1 MLIPEY
7 GVDRPGIAGAM
18 REEQAVASRAEWRRE
33 GHVVGLL
40 AAGHSGAK
48 FQKIEIY
55 SSRIL

>member
-7 GVDRPGIAGAM
+7 RVDRPGIVGAM

-40 AAGHSGAK
+40 AAEHSGTT
-48 FQKIEIY
+48 FEEI
-55 SSRIL
+55 